1 MCRAALRGCGRRCRR
16 RLSGILPSRGAKA
29 ELRFWRALSAA
40 NNMRTIAHTLL
51 LLVVL
56 LQFGAVIPPV
66 CATREREEQ
75 GPLQEGDARERRTKS
90 QRSGK
95 WSGSGRA
102 RKRGD
107 IAEHIGARQPSRRSS
122 AATEQL
128 ASPETGGKALGF
140 LGQNQGLEGRSAS
153 KTAAMSCLCF
163 ALALASSL
171 RSDPA

>member
-16 RLSGILPSRGAKA
+16 RLSGIWSSRGAKA
-29 ELRFWRALSAA
+29 ELHFWRALSAA
-40 NNMRTIAHTLL
+40 NMRTIAHTLL

-75 GPLQEGDARERRTKS
+75 GPLQEGDARERRIQS

-102 RKRGD
+102 RKSEERRHRR
-107 IAEHIGARQPSRRSS
+107 AYRRQVAVTEVISS
-122 AATEQL
+122 NRAA
-128 ASPETGGKALGF
+128 
-140 LGQNQGLEGRSAS
+140 
-153 KTAAMSCLCF
+153 CF
-163 ALALASSL
+163 ASDGRQGPWLPGTKPGPGGQERVENSGNELLVL
-171 RSDPA
+171 RAGAG

>member
-1 MCRAALRGCGRRCRR
+1 MPSSAPPKLFPRARPSKVKLLRRPLDATRPRLGGDETPVRAQILEGKWPPRDRNSRWVALRGCCRRCRR

-40 NNMRTIAHTLL
+40 NMRTIAHTLL

-75 GPLQEGDARERRTKS
+75 GPLQEGDARERRIQS

-107 IAEHIGARQPSRRSS
+107 IAEHIGAR
-122 AATEQL
+122 
-128 ASPETGGKALGF
+128 
-140 LGQNQGLEGRSAS
+140 
-153 KTAAMSCLCF
+153 
-163 ALALASSL
+163 
-171 RSDPA
+171 